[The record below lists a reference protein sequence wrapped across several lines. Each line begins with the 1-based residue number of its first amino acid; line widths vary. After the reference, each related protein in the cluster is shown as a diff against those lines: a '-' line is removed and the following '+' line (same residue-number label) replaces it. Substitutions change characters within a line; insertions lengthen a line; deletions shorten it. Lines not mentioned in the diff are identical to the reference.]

1 MPRTRAAILLAIVL
15 LAGPVGAAPP
25 RMGIA
30 SFDQLSQPLPLPDD
44 PSANAA
50 AAVMAAQ
57 QRARR
62 AGKLLIVDL
71 GGNWCLDCRILA
83 GTAATEPL
91 RGWLARRF
99 EIVTVD
105 IGRFDRN
112 LDIPARFGLT
122 GRPEGVPALLV
133 IEPASGKL
141 LNRGKTSALAD
152 ARAMTPQAL
161 ADWFG
166 QWRR

>member
-1 MPRTRAAILLAIVL
+1 M
-15 LAGPVGAAPP
+15 
-25 RMGIA
+25 
-30 SFDQLSQPLPLPDD
+30 
-44 PSANAA
+44 
-50 AAVMAAQ
+50 
-57 QRARR
+57 
-62 AGKLLIVDL
+62 
-71 GGNWCLDCRILA
+71 
-83 GTAATEPL
+83 
-91 RGWLARRF
+91 
-99 EIVTVD
+99 TVD